1 MFILITK
8 NTALKYNDIMSDLF
22 DTFNS
27 LREINVKYKSYTA
40 IRRKK
45 HFFKNACFFCL
56 FCFLLTFYCQ
66 QHQWKCSEMEAVVT
80 RISLL

>member
-1 MFILITK
+1 
-8 NTALKYNDIMSDLF
+8 MSDLF

-45 HFFKNACFFCL
+45 HFFQKCVFVL
-56 FCFLLTFYCQ
+56 FVLFSFNILLSATPM
-66 QHQWKCSEMEAVVT
+66 EM
-80 RISLL
+80 